1 MTSLHSLVKVCTL
14 FCTFHVIKCFTAKKE
29 SDNPCNELFT
39 LGVDESYTIDVE
51 NCNQFQHEGCK
62 IGFQGDGTNVI
73 DMYRVCVDVVD
84 AGDICNGSITFSQSG
99 RGKESKRTRVTYK
112 CADIPSQWCGE
123 IGTIVYIEL
132 TSILSGNSSQPSLK
146 LKVTLES
153 SNSFI
158 KSIVVIISLI
168 LGAIVI
174 TAVVSCTIRC
184 STRSHKRIFSLSSQ
198 CPEDVNY
205 GSNQNIHDKEKEKRS
220 RHSQIFTSYHNRI
233 HAPCILYT
241 NFPAPP
247 PYTALH
253 YSHGRDRLDI
263 DGASSN
269 DGSGRTTPPVR
280 DSTIPPPPY
289 TVR

>member
-1 MTSLHSLVKVCTL
+1 MNMMFKFWREYCCWSYTKAWFSERTYPDRLRMTSLHSLVK
-14 FCTFHVIKCFTAKKE
+14 
-29 SDNPCNELFT
+29 
-39 LGVDESYTIDVE
+39 
-51 NCNQFQHEGCK
+51 
-62 IGFQGDGTNVI
+62 
-73 DMYRVCVDVVD
+73 
-84 AGDICNGSITFSQSG
+84 
-99 RGKESKRTRVTYK
+99 TYK

-132 TSILSGNSSQPSLK
+132 TSIL
-146 LKVTLES
+146 
-153 SNSFI
+153 
-158 KSIVVIISLI
+158 
-168 LGAIVI
+168 
-174 TAVVSCTIRC
+174 
-184 STRSHKRIFSLSSQ
+184 
-198 CPEDVNY
+198 
-205 GSNQNIHDKEKEKRS
+205 
-220 RHSQIFTSYHNRI
+220 RI

-253 YSHGRDRLDI
+253 YSLGRDRLDI